1 MNDPTMPP
9 QVYVVL
15 FEDKL
20 RPGQLRA
27 SVTVLET
34 SEAAAAKAFD
44 ITNMQKV
51 KAWVMGCPD
60 PRQIANG

>member
-1 MNDPTMPP
+1 MSCCLKTSCD
-9 QVYVVL
+9 L
-15 FEDKL
+15 A
-20 RPGQLRA
+20 QLRA